1 MLKTWKKKSKGKK
14 YRGKKNQTGSYVE
27 IEKCKWH
34 GACFNYLTPP
44 CWNWLLLLGGEN
56 RMREFCKWDPQNF
69 GKKFN
74 PRHKSAGR
82 AGWEVKNVRIP
93 LWGELA
99 RIPSSRL
106 DVPVVTRIYL
116 QGAIQLPVRERCG
129 SRASGGK
136 RRGPG
141 GLGTRKAGQLWLPQQ
156 CSLHSERP
164 WVRSS
169 EVKTKPW
176 KRNCTKEEESGHW
189 AEESC
194 TFQIS
199 HSRRKFVVRIGCPWE
214 LLFWEWQKMS
224 H

>member
-1 MLKTWKKKSKGKK
+1 MQMTWSLFQLSDAPMLELITAVGRRKRDERILQMRSSKL
-14 YRGKKNQTGSYVE
+14 
-27 IEKCKWH
+27 W
-34 GACFNYLTPP
+34 
-44 CWNWLLLLGGEN
+44 
-56 RMREFCKWDPQNF
+56 
-69 GKKFN
+69 KFN

-93 LWGELA
+93 SWGELA
-99 RIPSSRL
+99 RIPSSRV
-106 DVPVVTRIYL
+106 DVLVVTRIYL

-136 RRGPG
+136 LRGPG
-141 GLGTRKAGQLWLPQQ
+141 RLGTRKAGQLWLPQQ
-156 CSLHSERP
+156 CSLCSERP

-189 AEESC
+189 AEESR

-199 HSRRKFVVRIGCPWE
+199 HSRRKFVVRNGCPWE